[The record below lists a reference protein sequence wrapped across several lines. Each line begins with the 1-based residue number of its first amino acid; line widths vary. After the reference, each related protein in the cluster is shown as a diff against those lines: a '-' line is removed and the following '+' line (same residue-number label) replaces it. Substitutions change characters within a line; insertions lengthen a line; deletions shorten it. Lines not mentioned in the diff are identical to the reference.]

1 MHHGTCHCGTVS
13 FELSDSPEI
22 LIDCNWSICRR
33 IGALWGHV
41 PITAVTITAEPDSTL
56 AYVQGDKMLAMHS
69 CKTCGCNTHWESLT
83 EEGQHMAVN
92 FRMCGPVE
100 LENFTIRK
108 FDGANTWEFLD

>member
-22 LIDCNWSICRR
+22 LIDCNCSICRR

-92 FRMCGPVE
+92 FRMCDPAE